1 MSEEQPSKGFLRNRK
16 KCVKN
21 LQKNEFM
28 RNKKE
33 MSEDPSKERIPEKQ
47 KERCLKKHNKE

>member
-16 KCVKN
+16 QCPKDN

-33 MSEDPSKERIPEKQ
+33 MSEDTSKERIPEKQ
-47 KERCLKKHNKE
+47 KEISEET